1 MLNINKIMGCEEDI
15 VRFMKKEF
23 NQRVERINK
32 AKIYYKNP
40 NTTDED
46 VDRTEERF
54 LTIFNELN
62 KIGKEIEQYTGES
75 IDEEILENGFKG
87 V

>member
-75 IDEEILENGFKG
+75 IDADIIENGFKG

>member
-1 MLNINKIMGCEEDI
+1 MLNINKIMGCEDDV

-23 NQRVERINK
+23 NQRAARIRK
-32 AKIYYKNP
+32 ADIYYKNP

-46 VDRTEERF
+46 IKRTEANF
-54 LTIFNELN
+54 LLIFDELI
-62 KIGKEIEQYTGES
+62 KIGKEIEDYTGEK
-75 IDEEILENGFKG
+75 IDLDILENGFKG

>member
-23 NQRVERINK
+23 NQRVERIKK
-32 AKIYYKNP
+32 ADAYYNNP

-46 VDRTEERF
+46 VERTTEHF
-54 LTIFNELN
+54 LTIFDELN

-75 IDEEILENGFKG
+75 IDADIIENGFKG

>member
-23 NQRVERINK
+23 NQRVERIKN
-32 AKIYYKNP
+32 ADIYYKSP
-40 NTTDED
+40 NTSDED
-46 VDRTEERF
+46 VERTIKHF
-54 LTIFNELN
+54 LTIFDELI

-75 IDEEILENGFKG
+75 IDADIIENGFKG

>member
-23 NQRVERINK
+23 NQRVEIIKN
-32 AKIYYKNP
+32 AKLYYENP

-46 VDRTEERF
+46 VERTIKHF
-54 LTIFNELN
+54 LTIFDELI

-75 IDEEILENGFKG
+75 IDADILENGFKG

>member
-46 VDRTEERF
+46 VDRTEDHF

-75 IDEEILENGFKG
+75 IDADIIENGFKG

>member
-23 NQRVERINK
+23 NQRVERINN
-32 AKIYYKNP
+32 AKIYYKNS

-46 VDRTEERF
+46 VERTIKHF
-54 LTIFNELN
+54 LTIFYELI

-75 IDEEILENGFKG
+75 INLEILENGFKG